1 MAFSR
6 KTTRYYMDEED
17 IAGAMRILSDDIT
30 DAKERLEEGEDVW
43 NFGPD
48 MLMKVGALLTLEII
62 RANSFIDNGKRFAM
76 LLDSKI
82 KEIR

>member
-17 IAGAMRILSDDIT
+17 IAGAMRILSDAIT
-30 DAKERLEEGEDVW
+30 DARERLEEGEDVW
-43 NFGPD
+43 NLGPN
-48 MLMKVGALLTLEII
+48 MLMKVGALLTLEVI
-62 RANSFIDNGKRFAM
+62 RANSFIDNGKRFAL